1 LLELRQ
7 GNCARLFSWVNAG
20 RFGDKTPKLGDL
32 NPSIVYLVAQD
43 DTPREGQEMKDAAA
57 PVWTFEEVE
66 RRLRAAVTT
75 QQRQQTATADQIRE
89 MNECFSIWLPMITGM
104 KYRNVVYF
112 RSFTREKTGTPV

>member
-1 LLELRQ
+1 
-7 GNCARLFSWVNAG
+7 
-20 RFGDKTPKLGDL
+20 
-32 NPSIVYLVAQD
+32 
-43 DTPREGQEMKDAAA
+43 MKDGDA

-112 RSFTREKTGTPV
+112 RSFTREKTGTPVVNWPKLAWKMDASASACKLWYKAGIKLIVSGLSGK